1 VDRYGPSRSSD
12 EIILISS
19 HIRFAVFGIGLIA
32 ATACAQTPNAN
43 EATAPVAVK
52 VESPAQIVALGRS
65 RYTLMCARCHGLNLV
80 SNGLGTD
87 LRAFPQDAK
96 ARFDMSVSKGLRA
109 MPAWESSLKPGELD
123 AMWAYIGSVN
133 GWAEK

>member
-1 VDRYGPSRSSD
+1 VVLKPLLS
-12 EIILISS
+12 
-19 HIRFAVFGIGLIA
+19 RFAAFGIALMAI
-32 ATACAQTPNAN
+32 TACAQTPSA
-43 EATAPVAVK
+43 ATDAAAPAAPVAAK
-52 VESPAQIVALGRS
+52 ADESPAQTIALGRS

-96 ARFDMSVSKGLRA
+96 ERFATSVNKGLRA
-109 MPAWESSLKPGELD
+109 MPAWEASLKPGELD

-133 GWAEK
+133 GWAAK

>member
-1 VDRYGPSRSSD
+1 MSTRV
-12 EIILISS
+12 
-19 HIRFAVFGIGLIA
+19 RFAAFGIALIA
-32 ATACAQTPNAN
+32 ITACAQTPGAS
-43 EATAPVAVK
+43 EAVAPAAVK
-52 VESPAQIVALGRS
+52 DESPAQTIALGRS

-87 LRAFPQDAK
+87 LRAFPQEAK
-96 ARFDMSVSKGLRA
+96 ERFATSVNKGLRA

-133 GWAEK
+133 GWAAK

>member
-1 VDRYGPSRSSD
+1 VVLKPLLS
-12 EIILISS
+12 
-19 HIRFAVFGIGLIA
+19 RFAAFGIALMAI
-32 ATACAQTPNAN
+32 TACAQPPSAPTAAP
-43 EATAPVAVK
+43 EAVVPAAPIAAK
-52 VESPAQIVALGRS
+52 ADESPAQTIALGRN

-96 ARFDMSVSKGLRA
+96 ERFANSVNKGLRA
-109 MPAWESSLKPGELD
+109 MPAWEASLKPGELD

-133 GWAEK
+133 GWAAK